1 MNINYAQIAAAAYQ
15 TCITYDQYLP
25 PLSPDL
31 ARSWG
36 RVFEAHSFKAEHV
49 IDGVHALYAEKGNG
63 YRPLPA
69 DIAQAASAVRRNQN
83 MSESREER
91 EARQEALSAKAKV
104 DPEIAQLAERL
115 SLPVEP
121 KYKRGGPNSPK
132 SIACPWCKA
141 QTGQPCVEPSSGK
154 PLTRTPYHPAR
165 TEAWAGKTA

>member
-36 RVFEAHSFKAEHV
+36 RVFEAHSFKPEHV
-49 IDGVHALYAEKGNG
+49 IEGVHALYAEKGNG

-69 DIAQAASAVRRNQN
+69 DIAQAASVIRRTQN

-91 EARQEALSAKAKV
+91 EARQAILDAKA
-104 DPEIAQLAERL
+104 DPDPQILKLAASKGIPEGL
-115 SLPVEP
+115 
-121 KYKRGGPNSPK
+121 KYTRRGMGAK
-132 SIACPWCKA
+132 SVVCPWCKA
-141 QTGQPCVEPSSGK
+141 RPSQPCVIPGTSDELKRG
-154 PLTRTPYHPAR
+154 LHPAR
-165 TEAWAGKTA
+165 VGAWEGKTA